1 MNLAKFRKL
10 QGELENAEERADI
23 AENAVQKM
31 KLKQRSSSTGPQL
44 RGLGDLGYSLTT
56 PDMPQ
61 LLYRSPSTSR
71 AVRYFSFD
79 NLLTNFMQILNIHR
93 AARLSFRGKRGRD
106 GGYFLKFRGR
116 SFVQTTNQRSFL
128 VR

>member
-1 MNLAKFRKL
+1 MLICSKIQEEQASINLAKYRKL

-31 KLKQRSSSTGPQL
+31 KLKQRSSSTGPQM

-61 LLYRSPSTSR
+61 LLYRSPSASR
-71 AVRYFSFD
+71 VTFFF
-79 NLLTNFMQILNIHR
+79 LLKIFFCKRVTGLNGTNF
-93 AARLSFRGKRGRD
+93 
-106 GGYFLKFRGR
+106 
-116 SFVQTTNQRSFL
+116 
-128 VR
+128 